1 MKLRIP
7 KNGLRCSKKGIIT
20 MAKKKSAKAN
30 GDIQRK
36 RAAAKAHVKSLK
48 KTHKKLQTELKKF
61 EKSLASPMLTWHIL

>member
-7 KNGLRCSKKGIIT
+7 KGFRCSNKGIIT
-20 MAKKKSAKAN
+20 MAKKKPAKTS

-36 RAAAKAHVKSLK
+36 RAASKAHVKSLQ

-61 EKSLASPMLTWHIL
+61 EKALASPLLIFHNR

>member
-7 KNGLRCSKKGIIT
+7 KGFRCSNKGIIT
-20 MAKKKSAKAN
+20 MAKKKSAKTS

-36 RAAAKAHVKSLK
+36 RAATKAHVKSLK

-61 EKSLASPMLTWHIL
+61 EKALASPLLIFHNR